1 MPNGNEG
8 LRERVYLLRGSLR
21 ALAHGTPSD
30 RQYQDFA
37 NLIDTFV
44 DAYPSTEM
52 ARVRAQTLRVRA
64 RSLMAYR
71 RHRFVDEAMG
81 EEAVATTLKSG
92 EAVLDLLLRELTN
105 TKAAA
110 TGPAR
115 NVLEQ
120 SDPLGGESAV
130 EAELS
135 PALGTRPSQGFGALR
150 ELEAALTTLSTRA
163 RRH

>member
-1 MPNGNEG
+1 MPNGHEA
-8 LRERVYLLRGSLR
+8 LREKVYLLRGSLR

-37 NLIDTFV
+37 SLIDGTLE
-44 DAYPSTEM
+44 AYPSTDIGPI
-52 ARVRAQTLRVRA
+52 RAQTLRVRA
-64 RSLMAYR
+64 RALMAYR

-81 EEAVATTLKSG
+81 EEAVATTLKSC

>member
-37 NLIDTFV
+37 SLIGTLV

-52 ARVRAQTLRVRA
+52 ARVRARTLRVRA

-81 EEAVATTLKSG
+81 EEAVATTLQSG
-92 EAVLDLLLRELTN
+92 EAVLDMLLREL

-120 SDPLGGESAV
+120 SDPPQ
-130 EAELS
+130 AET
-135 PALGTRPSQGFGALR
+135 PAAETEVSTAPDASSNHGSGALR
-150 ELEAALTTLSTRA
+150 EIEAALTTLSARA
-163 RRH
+163 KRH

>member
-8 LRERVYLLRGSLR
+8 LREKVYLLRGSLR

-37 NLIDTFV
+37 SLIGTLV

-81 EEAVATTLKSG
+81 EEAVATTLQSG
-92 EAVLDLLLRELTN
+92 EVVLDLLLREL

>member
-8 LRERVYLLRGSLR
+8 LREKVYLLRGSLR

-37 NLIDTFV
+37 SLIGTLV

-81 EEAVATTLKSG
+81 EQAIATTLKSG
-92 EAVLDLLLRELTN
+92 EAVLDMLLRELT
-105 TKAAA
+105 KAAA
-110 TGPAR
+110 GSAR
-115 NVLEQ
+115 NALNQ
-120 SDPLGGESAV
+120 DDPPQAEAPAV
-130 EAELS
+130 ETEVSTESDARS
-135 PALGTRPSQGFGALR
+135 NQGSGALR
-150 ELEAALTTLSTRA
+150 EIEAALMTLTARA
-163 RRH
+163 KRH

>member
-37 NLIDTFV
+37 SLIGTLV

-52 ARVRAQTLRVRA
+52 ARVRARTLRIRA

-81 EEAVATTLKSG
+81 EEAVATTLQSG
-92 EAVLDLLLRELTN
+92 EAILDMLLRELTK
-105 TKAAA
+105 TAANRS
-110 TGPAR
+110 AR
-115 NVLEQ
+115 NFVHQGDQPQAEV
-120 SDPLGGESAV
+120 PAV
-130 EAELS
+130 ETEVS
-135 PALGTRPSQGFGALR
+135 PASGTRGSQASGVLR
-150 ELEAALTTLSTRA
+150 EIEAALTTLSARA
-163 RRH
+163 KRH

>member
-8 LRERVYLLRGSLR
+8 LREKVYLLRGSLR

-37 NLIDTFV
+37 SLIDGMLE
-44 DAYPSTEM
+44 AYPSTDM
-52 ARVRAQTLRVRA
+52 GPIRAQTLRVRA
-64 RSLMAYR
+64 KALMAYR

-92 EAVLDLLLRELTN
+92 EAVLDMLLREL

>member
-1 MPNGNEG
+1 
-8 LRERVYLLRGSLR
+8 
-21 ALAHGTPSD
+21 
-30 RQYQDFA
+30 
-37 NLIDTFV
+37 
-44 DAYPSTEM
+44 
-52 ARVRAQTLRVRA
+52 
-64 RSLMAYR
+64 MAYR

-81 EEAVATTLKSG
+81 EEAVATTLQSG
-92 EAVLDLLLRELTN
+92 EAVLDMLLREL

>member
-1 MPNGNEG
+1 MPNGHEG
-8 LRERVYLLRGSLR
+8 LREKVYLLRGSLR
-21 ALAHGTPSD
+21 ALAHGIPSD

-37 NLIDTFV
+37 SLIDGMLE
-44 DAYPSTEM
+44 AYPSTEI

-81 EEAVATTLKSG
+81 EEAIATTLKSG
-92 EAVLDLLLRELTN
+92 EAVLDLLLREL

>member
-1 MPNGNEG
+1 MPNGHEG
-8 LRERVYLLRGSLR
+8 LREKVYLLRGSLR

-30 RQYQDFA
+30 RQYLDFA
-37 NLIDTFV
+37 SLIDGLLK
-44 DAYPSTEM
+44 AYPSTDM
-52 ARVRAQTLRVRA
+52 GPIRAQTLRVRA
-64 RSLMAYR
+64 KALMAYR

-92 EAVLDLLLRELTN
+92 EAVLDMLLREL

-120 SDPLGGESAV
+120 SSPLGGEPAV

-135 PALGTRPSQGFGALR
+135 PALGTRSVQGSGALR
-150 ELEAALTTLSTRA
+150 EIEAALMTLSARA
-163 RRH
+163 KQH

>member
-37 NLIDTFV
+37 SLIGTLV

-81 EEAVATTLKSG
+81 EEAVATTLQSG
-92 EAVLDLLLRELTN
+92 EAVLDMLLREL

>member
-30 RQYQDFA
+30 HQYQDFA
-37 NLIDTFV
+37 SLIGTLV

-52 ARVRAQTLRVRA
+52 ARVRARTLRIRA

-81 EEAVATTLKSG
+81 EEAVATTLQSG
-92 EAVLDLLLRELTN
+92 EAVLDMLLREL

-163 RRH
+163 KRH

>member
-8 LRERVYLLRGSLR
+8 LREKVYLLRGSLR

-37 NLIDTFV
+37 SLIGTLV
-44 DAYPSTEM
+44 DAYPSTEI

-81 EEAVATTLKSG
+81 EEAVATTLQSG
-92 EAVLDLLLRELTN
+92 EAVLDLLLREL